1 MQILRTT
8 SENNDFQNL
17 VKKLDAYLAEIDGED
32 HAFYDQYNKID
43 LLKNC
48 IVIFE
53 DDKPVAC
60 GAIKAIDDNTMEV
73 KRMFTIPNHRGKG
86 FARTVLKE
94 LEIWAK
100 ELGYEKT
107 VLETGKKQTEA
118 VALYKKCGYAII
130 PNYGQYVGIENSVCF
145 EKIL

>member
-8 SENNDFQNL
+8 SENIDFQNL

-53 DDKPVAC
+53 DEKPVAC

-73 KRMFTIPNHRGKG
+73 KRMFTLPDYRGKG

-118 VALYKKCGYAII
+118 VALYKKYGYAII
-130 PNYGQYVGIENSVCF
+130 PNYGQYAGIENSVCF

>member
-17 VKKLDAYLAEIDGED
+17 VKKLDAYLTEIDGED
-32 HAFYDQYNKID
+32 HVFYDQYNKID

-73 KRMFTIPNHRGKG
+73 KRMFTLPDYRGKG
-86 FARTVLKE
+86 FAGTVLEE
-94 LEIWAK
+94 LEIWTK

-130 PNYGQYVGIENSVCF
+130 PNYGQYAGIENSVCF

>member
-73 KRMFTIPNHRGKG
+73 KRMFTIPDYRGKG
-86 FARTVLKE
+86 FAGTVLKE

-130 PNYGQYVGIENSVCF
+130 PNYGQYAGIENSVCF

>member
-17 VKKLDAYLAEIDGED
+17 VKKLDAYLTEIDGED

-53 DDKPVAC
+53 DEKPVAC

-73 KRMFTIPNHRGKG
+73 KRMFTIPDYRGKG

-100 ELGYEKT
+100 ELGYEKV

-130 PNYGQYVGIENSVCF
+130 PNYGQYAGIENSICF

>member
-60 GAIKAIDDNTMEV
+60 GAIKAIYDNTMEV
-73 KRMFTIPNHRGKG
+73 KRMFTLPDYRGKG

-94 LEIWAK
+94 LEIWTK

-130 PNYGQYVGIENSVCF
+130 PNYGQYAGIENSICF

>member
-8 SENNDFQNL
+8 SENDDFQNL
-17 VKKLDAYLAEIDGED
+17 VKKLDAYLTEIDGED

-53 DDKPVAC
+53 DDKTVAC
-60 GAIKAIDDNTMEV
+60 GAIKAIDVNTMEV
-73 KRMFTIPNHRGKG
+73 KRMFTLTNHRGKG
-86 FARTVLKE
+86 FAGTVLKE

-130 PNYGQYVGIENSVCF
+130 PNYGQYAGIENSVCF

>member
-17 VKKLDAYLAEIDGED
+17 VKKLDAYLAEIDDED

-73 KRMFTIPNHRGKG
+73 KRMFTIPDYRGKG
-86 FARTVLKE
+86 FAGKVLKE
-94 LEIWAK
+94 QEIWAK

-130 PNYGQYVGIENSVCF
+130 LNYGQYAGIENSICF